1 MSIAI
6 LPPAQKQAW
15 SIAQSDARI
24 CLWDGA
30 VRSGK
35 TYASIWRWIR
45 FAVEGPPGPL
55 LMVGKTER
63 TLKRNILDPIAQM
76 VGPANFRH
84 VIGAGECY
92 LFGRPIMLAGANDER
107 SEGKIRGMTLVGAYG
122 DELSLWPESFF
133 GMLLSRLSLPGAQ
146 LFGTTNPDSPFHW
159 LHTKYLE
166 REHELSLRRFQFR
179 LEDNPALPAEYVA
192 QLKREYTGLW
202 HKRFILGLWVQA
214 EGAIYDMFDLD
225 LHVVADDPRE
235 IGISYVGIDYG
246 TANATVFIVLAWDV
260 TARRW
265 IALHEYVHDSRAVG
279 RQKTDAQYS
288 SDYQAFMRDVRLFPQ
303 SIELDPSAASFA
315 LQLRRDGVLHVR
327 NADNSVLDG
336 IRDVARALTSGELVI
351 HQRCQRLI
359 ASLSSYTWDPK
370 AQRRGEDKPLKQ
382 NDHPADAI
390 RYAIRRAVSRRYAA
404 AA

>member
-1 MSIAI
+1 VSITI
-6 LPPAQKQAW
+6 LPPAEKQAW

-45 FAVEGPPGPL
+45 FVVEGPPGPL

-76 VGPANFRH
+76 VGNANFRH

-92 LFGRPIMLAGANDER
+92 LYGRPIMLAGANDER

-122 DELSLWPESFF
+122 DELTLWPESFF

-159 LHTKYLE
+159 LNVNYLE
-166 REHELSLRRFQFR
+166 READLSLRRFQFR
-179 LEDNPALPAEYVA
+179 LEDNPSLPTEYVE

-202 HKRFILGLWVQA
+202 YKRFILGLWVQA
-214 EGAIYDMFDLD
+214 EGAIYDMFDPD
-225 LHVVADDPRE
+225 IHVVDDDPDE
-235 IGISYVGIDYG
+235 IGIVYTGADYG
-246 TANATVFIVLAWDV
+246 TANSTVFIVLAWDV
-260 TARRW
+260 QARRW
-265 IALHEYVHDSRAVG
+265 IALHEYVHDSRKSG

-288 SDYQAFMRDVRLFPQ
+288 ADYRTFMANVGLFPQ
-303 SIELDPSAASFA
+303 SVEIDPSAASFS
-315 LQLRRDGVLHVR
+315 LQLRRDGVQHVR
-327 NADNSVLDG
+327 AADNAVLDG
-336 IRDVARALTSGELVI
+336 IRDVARAFSTGQLVV
-351 HQRCQRLI
+351 HRRCERLI
-359 ASLSSYTWDPK
+359 ASLLSYTWDPK
-370 AQRRGEDKPLKQ
+370 AQKRGEDAPLKQ
-382 NDHPADAI
+382 NDHEADGL
-390 RYAIRRAVSRRYAA
+390 RYAIRRAMSRRLLDAA
-404 AA
+404 